1 MDSSDSSELTTL
13 LLAWGEGDIEARDRL
28 IPLVYDEMK
37 KLAGIHLRR
46 ESNRDGMQTAAL
58 VNEVYLKLT
67 QLPVPAL
74 KGRGQFFGM
83 VARLIRQILVDH
95 YRARNAEKRGSG
107 AIFVTFDKAEAMTG
121 KNVVDLI
128 ELEDLLDR
136 LGQRSSRQRE
146 VVDLRVFCGFST
158 EEIAQALDVSPR
170 TVLRDWTFASAWLK
184 REMTRR

>member
-1 MDSSDSSELTTL
+1 MDPFNPSDLTSL
-13 LLAWGEGDIEARDRL
+13 LLAWGEGDVEARDRL

-37 KLAGIHLRR
+37 RLARIHLRK
-46 ESNRDGMQTAAL
+46 ESNRDGLQTAGL

-67 QLPVPAL
+67 QLPIPAL

-107 AIFVTFDKAEAMTG
+107 AVFITFDRAEAIAG
-121 KNVVDLI
+121 KNTVDLI

-136 LGQRSSRQRE
+136 LGQQSTRQRE
-146 VVDLRVFCGFST
+146 VVELRVFCGLST
-158 EEIAQALDVSPR
+158 DEIAQALEVSPR

-184 REMTRR
+184 RELTRP